1 MFLGIGVS
9 LCGAGPGAAEP
20 SLGTQ
25 VDVSCLC
32 CLLIWTVFVFVSGCF
47 FPAETLGFSKLFS
60 GAFLSSLTMFLS
72 PAASLPWPV
81 SLALR
86 VMAPGALSSL
96 PAGSSFLSGMPVWG
110 AAPGGW
116 ALCLHVLSTLAA
128 LSEV

>member
-1 MFLGIGVS
+1 MFLGVGVPR
-9 LCGAGPGAAEP
+9 CGAGPGAAEP

-32 CLLIWTVFVFVSGCF
+32 CLLIWTVFVFVSGLF
-47 FPAETLGFSKLFS
+47 FPAETLGFSKCVS
-60 GAFLSSLTMFLS
+60 GAFLSSLTMCLS
-72 PAASLPWPV
+72 PATRLPQPV

-96 PAGSSFLSGMPVWG
+96 PAGSSFLAGVPAWG

-116 ALCLHVLSTLAA
+116 ALCLHMLSTLAA
-128 LSEV
+128 LSEA